1 MKVRAGVQTRFWH
14 DCWVGECS
22 LKVAFPYLF
31 QLASSPDITGQW
43 FLEFRRQLNG
53 HLATEWENLQL
64 LLSEISLSEG
74 RDEVFWALEKSNKFS
89 TRSLYKLM
97 TSGGVVDSGMM
108 VIWKCNIPLKVK
120 IFLWMATHDRIQ
132 CGVQLKK
139 KKWSGP
145 EKCFICDKLE
155 TTDHILFQCPM
166 AVFLWSFLRTCFGW
180 PSSPTC
186 CADFLLEFV
195 MKTKGKRQIVTLSI
209 CAERCE

>member
-31 QLASSPDITGQW
+31 QFASSPDITVAKAKSEGQW

-132 CGVQLKK
+132 CGGSAEKK
-139 KKWSGP
+139 EMVWSR
-145 EKCFICDKLE
+145 KVL
-155 TTDHILFQCPM
+155 HL
-166 AVFLWSFLRTCFGW
+166 
-180 PSSPTC
+180 
-186 CADFLLEFV
+186 
-195 MKTKGKRQIVTLSI
+195 
-209 CAERCE
+209 